1 MIERLKR
8 KYALSDKGAKNL
20 IKAGLACTLQNIAC
34 MLPIG
39 LIYLLID
46 ELLEKK
52 TIADISVFLIAG
64 AVICLILVFLIMIL
78 F

>member
-46 ELLEKK
+46 ELL
-52 TIADISVFLIAG
+52 
-64 AVICLILVFLIMIL
+64 
-78 F
+78 

>member
-1 MIERLKR
+1 MWDEYNSAVDLELSSGHKRRRVKAMIERLKR

-39 LIYLLID
+39 LIYL
-46 ELLEKK
+46 
-52 TIADISVFLIAG
+52 
-64 AVICLILVFLIMIL
+64 
-78 F
+78 